1 VDGEKWRQ
9 RKMSPEEKN
18 KILSKLKFI
27 GTLSLPFCQSD
38 KEVFGVAIKI
48 NKLAREVYNIV
59 ESQDSTP
66 EE

>member
-1 VDGEKWRQ
+1 
-9 RKMSPEEKN
+9 MSPEEKN

-38 KEVFGVAIKI
+38 KEIFGVAIKI